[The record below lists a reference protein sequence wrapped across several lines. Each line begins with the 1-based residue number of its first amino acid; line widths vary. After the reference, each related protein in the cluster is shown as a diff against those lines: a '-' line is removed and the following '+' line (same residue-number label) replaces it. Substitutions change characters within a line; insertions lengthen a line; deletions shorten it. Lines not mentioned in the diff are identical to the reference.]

1 MPQGKDTA
9 DWKVAEIV
17 SLLTNT
23 DYSHREIARRT
34 NVSNFTVSRIARI
47 KAKEGV
53 FKAKRKGRCGSKRI
67 TSNVDDRF
75 LLREVKKDYGV
86 TTSRLRKR
94 LQDAGTNVSRTT
106 VWRRLRQVKC
116 ESKKPRKVPLLTKA
130 MKRKRLQFALEHSN
144 WTSDNWRKVRLKICL
159 L

>member
-1 MPQGKDTA
+1 MPQGKDTQGG
-9 DWKVAEIV
+9 KVTEIV

-23 DYSHREIARRT
+23 DYSHREIAHRT

-53 FKAKRKGRCGSKRI
+53 FKSKRKGRCGSKRI
-67 TSNVDDRF
+67 TSKVDDRF

-86 TTSRLRKR
+86 ATSRLRKR

-106 VWRRLRQVKC
+106 VWRRLRQVNC
-116 ESKKPRKVPLLTKA
+116 GSKKARKVPVLTKA

-144 WTSDNWRKVRLKICL
+144 WTSENWRKVRQEICL